1 MHHLIYVVG
10 PSGAGKDS
18 VLAWLRQQLSAAQR
32 VHFAQRCIDRP
43 VTVGSEPP
51 ELTEPKG
58 ALGPS
63 GASNL
68 SAASSSQELHEAVN
82 TAAFRDLLQQ
92 RAFAMHW
99 TANGHHYG
107 IRHAQ
112 LQGPP
117 GTRWVLVNGSRAH
130 LPQALQ
136 DYPKLH
142 VLHITAPAHILAQR
156 LQARGRE
163 SAAHIQARLQRAAAF
178 ELSAA
183 HHHLEVSNDGT
194 LEATGQRVLAALSTL
209 PHWTV

>member
-1 MHHLIYVVG
+1 MPHLIYVVG

-18 VLAWLRQQLSAAQR
+18 VLAWLRRQLPTSQG
-32 VHFAQRCIDRP
+32 VHFSQRCIDRP
-43 VTVGSEPP
+43 VPFGSEPP
-51 ELTEPKG
+51 MQKEPKG
-58 ALGPS
+58 AMGPS
-63 GASNL
+63 GASSL
-68 SAASSSQELHEAVN
+68 SVASSSQELHEAVD
-82 TAAFRDLLQQ
+82 TTVFLDLLQQ
-92 RAFAMHW
+92 QAFGMHW

-107 IRHAQ
+107 IRHGQ

-130 LPQALQ
+130 LPQALR

-178 ELSAA
+178 ELPDA

-209 PHWTV
+209 QHWAV